1 MVTTD
6 NTEARGDRAAQMVFL
21 LYVEKDFEHGEER
34 MKLLVGESAMYAI
47 CLPYASYLVTR
58 VPDWLTGM
66 RCGTGS
72 ICMARAHCRQAMDM
86 ATVYFVQLCR
96 SLCACAKA

>member
-6 NTEARGDRAAQMVFL
+6 NTEARGDRAAQMVFFA
-21 LYVEKDFEHGEER
+21 VCGKGFEQGEER

-47 CLPYASYLVTR
+47 CLPYASYLVTH

-66 RCGTGS
+66 RCGT
-72 ICMARAHCRQAMDM
+72 ARAHCMHVM
-86 ATVYFVQLCR
+86 GMVHVYVCN
-96 SLCACAKA
+96 CAEACALVPMPPEVS